1 MSSASSKRAPF
12 ARVFAIQLLIAV
24 LLLLLIEGIASFRAA
39 WRKINWE
46 AQADLRPTAESVHT
60 DYDPLLGWISRPGHY
75 PDLYGEDRDLTIKTN
90 RTRLTP
96 SPDPVEPTVQLVASG
111 DSFTMGYGVGD
122 ENTYLSNM
130 EKLHPEINALNI
142 ALGGYGLDQ
151 AFLRYQ
157 RDGVHLPHQ
166 VHLFAFITEDYHRM
180 GRARFMGYA
189 KPTLAL
195 RDGKLMAENVPVP
208 RERHSPLFQ
217 MRFGEAIRH
226 LNITRWLTEGATRR
240 AETETAAFQQN
251 AQQLATAV
259 FHELHALHRAHGRT
273 GVLVHLPMEE
283 DHARG
288 GSNGWRAWLRKEAE
302 QNGWLFVDLVRPFR
316 TIPRDQV
323 KSMFIQDDAER
334 FRGARGHYTEHGN
347 ALIARALLDELIRIG
362 VLTPPPSS

>member
-1 MSSASSKRAPF
+1 MSSTSPKRASLP
-12 ARVFAIQLLIAV
+12 RVVAIQLLIVA
-24 LLLLLIEGIASFRAA
+24 LLLLVIEGIASFRAA

-46 AQADLRPTAESVHT
+46 AQADHRPTAESIHT

-96 SPDPVEPTVQLVASG
+96 SADPLDPTIHIVASG

-122 ENTYLSNM
+122 EDTYLSNL
-130 EKLHPEINALNI
+130 EELHPGVNALNI

-166 VHLFAFITEDYHRM
+166 LHLFAFITEDYHRM
-180 GRARFMGYA
+180 GRARFMGYG

-195 RDGKLMAENVPVP
+195 RDGSLVAENVPVP
-208 RERHSPLFQ
+208 RARHSPRFQ
-217 MRFGEAIRH
+217 KRYGEAIRH
-226 LNITRWLTEGATRR
+226 LNITRWLTEGAARR
-240 AETETAAFQQN
+240 AETEAEALEQN
-251 AQQLATAV
+251 VQQLAQAV

-273 GVLVHLPMEE
+273 GVLVHLPVEN
-283 DHARG
+283 DHTRG
-288 GSNGWRAWLRKEAE
+288 ESNGWRVWLRKEAD

-316 TIPRDQV
+316 AIPRDQV
-323 KSMFIQDDAER
+323 KPMFIQDDAER

-347 ALIARALLDELIRIG
+347 ALIARALLDELI
-362 VLTPPPSS
+362 VLPPPPPS